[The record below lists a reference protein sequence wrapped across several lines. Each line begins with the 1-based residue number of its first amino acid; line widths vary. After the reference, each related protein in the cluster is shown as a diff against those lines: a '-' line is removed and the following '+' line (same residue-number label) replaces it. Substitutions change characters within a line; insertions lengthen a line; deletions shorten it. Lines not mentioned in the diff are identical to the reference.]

1 MKIARDP
8 YNSTTYF
15 RSEVYGNMIQM
26 PIEAQIARGNWVFNR
41 DVGIRDWQFDEMYRD
56 NKRLESLQAH
66 TETVNMR

>member
-8 YNSTTYF
+8 YNATTYF

-41 DVGIRDWQFDEMYRD
+41 DVGIRDWEFDEMYRD
-56 NKRLESLQAH
+56 EKWLKSLQAH

>member
-8 YNSTTYF
+8 YNATTYF

-26 PIEAQIARGNWVFNR
+26 PKEAQIALGNWVFNR
-41 DVGIRDWQFDEMYRD
+41 DVGIRDWEFDEMYRD
-56 NKRLESLQAH
+56 EKWLKSLQAH

>member
-8 YNSTTYF
+8 YNATTFF

-26 PIEAQIARGNWVFNR
+26 PTEAQIALGNWVFNR
-41 DVGIRDWQFDEMYRD
+41 DVGIRDWEFDEMYRD
-56 NKRLESLQAH
+56 EKWLKSLQAH